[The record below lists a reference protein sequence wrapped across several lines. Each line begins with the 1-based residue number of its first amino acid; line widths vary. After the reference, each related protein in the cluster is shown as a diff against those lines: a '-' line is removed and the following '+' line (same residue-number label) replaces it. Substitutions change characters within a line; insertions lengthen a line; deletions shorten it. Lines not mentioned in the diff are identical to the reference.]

1 MKGVRFAEQLRAL
14 LARHPGIRGCALV
27 DLDSGLVWHK
37 EPLEESHG
45 LWEAAV
51 DHWRLHRRLSRHFEP
66 LGEAGAIVTYHR
78 GATMA
83 MLPCVPDPEVILICV
98 AAPSAVDWKAWQD
111 EARALGHSLLRA
123 IRTSAPRAQ

>member
-1 MKGVRFAEQLRAL
+1 MDA
-14 LARHPGIRGCALV
+14 
-27 DLDSGLVWHK
+27 DSGLVWHR

-51 DHWRLHRRLSRHFEP
+51 DHWRLHRRLSEHFDT
-66 LGEAGAIVTYHR
+66 LGEAGAIVTYHL

-83 MLPCVPDPEVILICV
+83 MLPCALDPEVILICV

-111 EARALGHSLLRA
+111 EARALARSL
-123 IRTSAPRAQ
+123 RTAT